1 MLPGK
6 GLIGFAASKQIG
18 AKPQRNRAK
27 RRLRECVRIHRNLI
41 DNQLDYVFIVSL
53 KAAAATFPQLLSETA
68 EMIDKANGR
77 WASESG
83 CFSSDATK

>member
-1 MLPGK
+1 LPGK
-6 GLIGFAASKQIG
+6 GLIGVATSKQIG

-41 DNQLDYVFIVSL
+41 DNQLDYVFIVNL
-53 KAAAATFPQLLSETA
+53 KAATATFPQLLCEAA
-68 EMIDKANGR
+68 ELIDKSNGR
-77 WASESG
+77 WASESE